1 MSGDLTDAKT
11 LRAAG
16 RSLALPFSVELA
28 DGRVLHMQRVLR
40 LLPGKRV
47 AGEAVLGGR
56 PVFAKL
62 FIAESGERHWQA
74 ECRGIQA
81 LREAA
86 IPTPAVLNSGR
97 LKAGGFILVSEYL
110 RESESLAAA
119 WERAAAI
126 RDETQALAVLSPAFV
141 LLARMHAAGLSQD
154 DLHLGN
160 FLRCGD
166 SLRVIDGD
174 SVVVAPA
181 PLSTTAAAGNLG
193 MLLAQ
198 LPAAW
203 DRVAAESLAI
213 YQASGGVTG
222 IDVAAL
228 QSAIDRVRAWRVR
241 DYLGKS
247 VRDCTLFA
255 VTRTVGRFVSVLRA
269 EKERL
274 LPILVAPD
282 DALAAGVRLKSGN
295 TCTVARVASPG
306 GDIVVKRYNLK
317 SVGHALSRLWRP
329 SRAWH
334 SWREAHRLC
343 VHGIATPGPLAVIE
357 ERIGPLRRRAW
368 LIAEHCP
375 GVNLAD
381 HLDPSSLPPEG
392 EAAALSE
399 LFRLLCRLRITHGD
413 LKATNLLWHDG
424 RVWLIDLDACTQ
436 HRSDAAWRR
445 AWQKDRSRLL
455 RNWPEG
461 SPLRGWF
468 DGVLPEA

>member
-1 MSGDLTDAKT
+1 MSGGITDAQT

-16 RSLALPFSVELA
+16 RSLALPFSVDLA
-28 DGRVLHMQRVLR
+28 DGRVLRMHRVLR
-40 LLPGKRV
+40 LLPGKRIAGV
-47 AGEAVLGGR
+47 AELDGQ

-74 ECRGIQA
+74 ECRGVQA

-86 IPTPAVLNSGR
+86 IPTPDVLHSGR

-119 WERAAAI
+119 WECAVAA
-126 RDETQALAVLSPAFV
+126 RDETQVLAVLSPALA

-166 SLRVIDGD
+166 GLHVIDGD

-181 PLSTTAAAGNLG
+181 PLSTAAAVGNLG

-198 LPAAW
+198 LPAVW
-203 DRVAAESLAI
+203 DRVAPDVLAA
-213 YQASGGVTG
+213 YQSSGGIPG
-222 IDVAAL
+222 FDVAAL
-228 QSAIDRVRAWRVR
+228 LSAIDRVRAWRVR

-247 VRDCTLFA
+247 ARDCTLFA
-255 VTRTVGRFVSVLRA
+255 VTRTVGRFVSVLRN
-269 EKERL
+269 EMERL
-274 LPILVAPD
+274 SPLLAAPD
-282 DALAAGVRLKSGN
+282 DALAAGGRLKSGN
-295 TCTVARVASPG
+295 TCTVARVAAPG
-306 GDIVVKRYNLK
+306 GEIVIKRYNLK
-317 SVGHALSRLWRP
+317 GVGHALSRLWRP

-334 SWREAHRLC
+334 SWREAHRLGIL
-343 VHGIATPGPLAVIE
+343 GIATPRPLAVIE
-357 ERIGPLRRRAW
+357 ERFGPLRRRAW
-368 LIAEHCP
+368 LLAEHCP

-381 HLDPSSLPPEG
+381 HLASSSLPPEA
-392 EAAALSE
+392 EAAAISE

-445 AWQKDRSRLL
+445 AWQRDRSRLL

-461 SPLRGWF
+461 SELRAWF
-468 DGVLPEA
+468 DGALPEA